1 MSDRQS
7 YTKLLASKGL
17 GYPLW
22 HPQPIDSLPSDYK
35 KEGVRI
41 GDVGYIN
48 DRGAFSFLFNIR
60 CAADDPINLHFG
72 VPDGFQ
78 KLDLDPARSVERID
92 VAFAPGSEILTETVQ
107 TRHISFGVELSC
119 SSAQGAALLLP
130 DGASSSDLLPLD
142 AFKNYI
148 LRHGKSWFAF
158 LTKQN
163 RPVQDLNIYL
173 VTGCDKTA
181 SWGVATFSK
190 NSSAGEVSMKF
201 GPSGIASGRAKYTWD
216 RSSYAYGFAQAG
228 PHRQAGEES
237 WGENQCVFIRG
248 FNVAMQHSL
257 TSKGRLKVE
266 AIRGSNSQVEASLN
280 GGSRWNRPWSGRS
293 NQTNSGGSQHSGHS
307 SPSDSEISIQ
317 YSSEVLKV
325 RVYLSRI
332 GLRTIKQLQPYHPSN
347 VINDDLLNSVRKF
360 S

>member
-1 MSDRQS
+1 MSDRQP

-22 HPQPIDSLPSDYK
+22 HPQPIDSLPNQYK
-35 KEGVRI
+35 KEGVSI

-48 DRGAFSFLFNIR
+48 DRGAFSFLFNIC

-78 KLDLDPARSVERID
+78 KLDLVPTRSVERLD

-107 TRHISFGVELSC
+107 TRHISFGVEISGTIPVEGGVGVELFS
-119 SSAQGAALLLP
+119 SSAQGTALILLP

-148 LRHGKSWFAF
+148 LQHGKSWFAF

-181 SWGVATFSK
+181 SWGVTTFSK
-190 NSSAGEVSMKF
+190 NSSAGEVSMTF
-201 GPSGIASGRAKYTWD
+201 GPSGIASGRVKYTWD
-216 RSSYAYGFAQAG
+216 RSSYAYGFARAG

-237 WGENQCVFIRG
+237 WGENQCL
-248 FNVAMQHSL
+248 HS
-257 TSKGRLKVE
+257 
-266 AIRGSNSQVEASLN
+266 
-280 GGSRWNRPWSGRS
+280 
-293 NQTNSGGSQHSGHS
+293 
-307 SPSDSEISIQ
+307 
-317 YSSEVLKV
+317 
-325 RVYLSRI
+325 RVQCCHA
-332 GLRTIKQLQPYHPSN
+332 T
-347 VINDDLLNSVRKF
+347 
-360 S
+360 